1 MHFGI
6 KTFIL
11 GTLYKDKNMS
21 HAKQNDV
28 VFNLNEIKNQ
38 AIQSLSDGS
47 VTPDYP
53 LDIDKACELLND
65 ALATEIMCV
74 LRYRHHQV
82 IAKGIDRP
90 QVAAEFEEH
99 ALDEERHM
107 MLLAERINQL
117 GGNPDFNP
125 STVSSRTATE
135 YGSSSDLLKLIEEN
149 LIAERIAIMIYRKLI
164 EWFGHKDPTTRRML
178 EEILKDEEDH
188 ADDLSDL
195 TTCSKRKE

>member
-1 MHFGI
+1 MMQTHQ
-6 KTFIL
+6 
-11 GTLYKDKNMS
+11 
-21 HAKQNDV
+21 QNN
-28 VFNLNEIKNQ
+28 VFNLNEIKLQ
-38 AIQSLSDGS
+38 AEKSIDEGS

-53 LDIDKACELLND
+53 LNIKEACSLLNE

-107 MLLAERINQL
+107 MLIAERINQL

-125 STVSSRTATE
+125 GTVPYRTATE
-135 YGSSSDLLKLIEEN
+135 YGKGTELLHLIEED
-149 LIAERIAIMIYRKLI
+149 LVAERIAIMIYRKLI
-164 EWFGHKDPTTRRML
+164 AWFGNNDSTTRRML

-195 TTCSKRKE
+195 LLVKK

>member
-1 MHFGI
+1 
-6 KTFIL
+6 
-11 GTLYKDKNMS
+11 MS
-21 HAKQNDV
+21 N
-28 VFNLNEIKNQ
+28 FNQKGAVINLAEIKHQ
-38 AIQSLSDGS
+38 AEHALEDGS

-53 LDIDKACELLND
+53 LDIQEACQLLND
-65 ALATEIMCV
+65 ALGTEIMCV

-90 QVAAEFEEH
+90 QVAAEFLEH

-107 MLLAERINQL
+107 MLIAERINQL

-125 STVSSRTATE
+125 GTVLQRTATE
-135 YGSSSDLLKLIEEN
+135 YGKGQDLMQLIKED
-149 LIAERIAIMIYRKLI
+149 LIAERIAIMVYRKLI
-164 EWFGHKDPTTRRML
+164 EWFGDKDPTTRRML

-195 TTCSKRKE
+195 YSCQKKS

>member
-1 MHFGI
+1 
-6 KTFIL
+6 
-11 GTLYKDKNMS
+11 MS
-21 HAKQNDV
+21 HLMNNI
-28 VFNLNEIKNQ
+28 FNLSEIKNQ
-38 AIQSLSDGS
+38 AETSINNGS

-53 LDIDKACELLND
+53 LDITEACSLLND

-90 QVAAEFEEH
+90 QVAAEFLEH

-117 GGNPDFNP
+117 GGDPDFNP
-125 STVSSRTATE
+125 STVAQRTATE
-135 YGSSSDLLKLIEEN
+135 YGKGTELIHLIEEN

-164 EWFGHKDPTTRRML
+164 EWFGSKDPSTRRML

-195 TTCSKRKE
+195 IAIKK

>member
-1 MHFGI
+1 MPNSTHI
-6 KTFIL
+6 NT
-11 GTLYKDKNMS
+11 
-21 HAKQNDV
+21 
-28 VFNLNEIKNQ
+28 VFDLTEIKNQ
-38 AIQSLSDGS
+38 AKQSIVDGS

-53 LDIDKACELLND
+53 LDIKEACSLLND

-90 QVAAEFEEH
+90 QVAAEFAEH

-107 MLLAERINQL
+107 MLIAERINQL
-117 GGNPDFNP
+117 GGNPDLNP
-125 STVSSRTATE
+125 GTVVQRTATE
-135 YGSSSDLLKLIEEN
+135 YGDGSDLLKLIKDD

-164 EWFGHKDPTTRRML
+164 TWFGEKDPTTRRML

-195 TTCSKRKE
+195 LSIKSN